1 MKNLVQALTNN
12 GMKQGYFIAVEGT
25 DGSGKGNQSELLVN
39 RLRQEGHEVEVISFP
54 RYGEPS
60 CALVEYYLNGK
71 LGGLQDINPYRGSI
85 FYAIDRY
92 VASFKIRSWILENK
106 IVICNR
112 YVGSNMGH
120 QGGKMKDMEERQK
133 YFDWN
138 YDLEYNIFGIPK
150 PDINIVLHV
159 TPEISQT
166 LVDKKVSREY
176 LNGKKRDI
184 HEDDLN
190 HLRNAE
196 AAYLQMA
203 KSFPEFRLVE
213 CVENA
218 QLMSIEAIHSKI
230 YSLLK
235 EELKLV

>member
-1 MKNLVQALTNN
+1 M
-12 GMKQGYFIAVEGT
+12 QGHFIVIEGT
-25 DGSGKGNQSELLVN
+25 DGSGKGTQTDLL
-39 RLRQEGHEVEVISFP
+39 LQHLKQEGREVEVMSFP

-71 LGGLQDINPYRGSI
+71 LGSLQDISPYKGSI
-85 FYAIDRY
+85 FYAVDRY

-120 QGGKMKDMEERQK
+120 QGGKIKDEGERQK

-150 PDINIVLHV
+150 PDVNIVLHV

-166 LVDKKVSREY
+166 LVDKKASREY

-196 AAYLQMA
+196 SSYLQMA
-203 KSFPEFRLVE
+203 KSFAEFRLIE
-213 CVENA
+213 CVENGS
-218 QLMSIEAIHSKI
+218 LLSVEAVQSKI
-230 YSLLK
+230 WNLLK
-235 EELKLV
+235 EELKLA

>member
-1 MKNLVQALTNN
+1 M
-12 GMKQGYFIAVEGT
+12 QGHFIAVEGT
-25 DGSGKGNQSELLVN
+25 DGSGKGTQTELLVN
-39 RLRQEGHEVEVISFP
+39 RLKQEGHDVEVISFP
-54 RYGEPS
+54 RYGQPS

-71 LGGLQDINPYRGSI
+71 LGGLQDISPYKGSI

-120 QGGKMKDMEERQK
+120 QGGKIKDMEERQK

-159 TPEISQT
+159 TPEISQH
-166 LVDKKVSREY
+166 LVDKKASREY

-184 HEDDLN
+184 HEDNLN
-190 HLRNAE
+190 HLRDAE
-196 AAYLQMA
+196 ASYIQMT
-203 KSFPEFRLVE
+203 KSFSEFRLIE
-213 CVENA
+213 CVEND
-218 QLMSIEAIHSKI
+218 QLLSVEVIQSKI
-230 YSLLK
+230 YTLLK
-235 EELKLV
+235 EELKLVG

>member
-1 MKNLVQALTNN
+1 MA
-12 GMKQGYFIAVEGT
+12 QGYFIVLEGT
-25 DGSGKGNQSELLVN
+25 DGSGKGTQTELLVN
-39 RLRQEGHEVEVISFP
+39 RLKQDGREVEVISFP
-54 RYGEPS
+54 RYGQPS

-71 LGGLQDINPYRGSI
+71 LGSLQDISPYRGSI

-120 QGGKMKDMEERQK
+120 QGGKMKNPDERQK

-166 LVDKKVSREY
+166 LVDKKTSREY

-184 HEDDLN
+184 HEDDLD
-190 HLRNAE
+190 HLRSAE
-196 AAYLQMA
+196 NAYLQMVDR
-203 KSFPEFRLVE
+203 FPEFRLVE
-213 CVENA
+213 CVENN
-218 QLMSIEAIHSKI
+218 QLLSVEAVQAKV
-230 YSLLK
+230 YALVRQ
-235 EELKLV
+235 ELKLV

>member
-1 MKNLVQALTNN
+1 MEQVLTNN
-12 GMKQGYFIAVEGT
+12 CMQGHFIAIEGT
-25 DGSGKGNQSELLVN
+25 DGSGKGTQTELLVN
-39 RLRQEGHEVEVISFP
+39 RLKQEGREVEVISFP
-54 RYGEPS
+54 RYGQPS

-71 LGGLQDINPYRGSI
+71 LGGLQDISPYKGSV
-85 FYAIDRY
+85 FFAIDRY

-120 QGGKMKDMEERQK
+120 QGGKIKDMDERQK

-159 TPEISQT
+159 TPEISQH

-190 HLRNAE
+190 HLRDAE
-196 AAYLQMA
+196 TSYIQMA
-203 KSFPEFRLVE
+203 KSFSEFRLIE

-218 QLMSIEAIHSKI
+218 QILSVEAVHSKV
-230 YSLLK
+230 YSLVK
-235 EELKLV
+235 ETLKLV

>member
-1 MKNLVQALTNN
+1 M
-12 GMKQGYFIAVEGT
+12 QGYFIVIEGT
-25 DGSGKGNQSELLVN
+25 DGSGKGTQTDLLLQ
-39 RLRQEGHEVEVISFP
+39 RLKQEGREVEVISFP

-71 LGGLQDINPYRGSI
+71 LGSLQDISPYKGSI
-85 FYAIDRY
+85 FYAVDRY

-120 QGGKMKDMEERQK
+120 QGGKIKDALDRQK

-159 TPEISQT
+159 TPEISQA
-166 LVDKKVSREY
+166 LVDKKASREY

-184 HEDDLN
+184 HEDDLE

-196 AAYLQMA
+196 SSYLQMA
-203 KSFPEFRLVE
+203 KSFSEFRLIE
-213 CVENA
+213 CVENGA
-218 QLMSIEAIHSKI
+218 LLSVEIVQSKI
-230 YSLLK
+230 LTLLK
-235 EELKLV
+235 EELKLA

>member
-1 MKNLVQALTNN
+1 M
-12 GMKQGYFIAVEGT
+12 QGYFIAIEGT
-25 DGSGKGNQSELLVN
+25 DGSGKGTQTELLVS
-39 RLRQEGHEVEVISFP
+39 RLKQEGREVEVISFP
-54 RYGEPS
+54 RYGQPS

-71 LGGLQDINPYRGSI
+71 LGGLEDISPRRGSI
-85 FYAIDRY
+85 FFAIDRY

-120 QGGKMKDMEERQK
+120 QGGKMKDVDERQK

-159 TPEISQT
+159 TPEISQQ
-166 LVDKKVSREY
+166 LVDQKSSREY

-184 HEDDLN
+184 HEDN
-190 HLRNAE
+190 IAHLRNAE
-196 AAYLQMA
+196 TSYLQMA
-203 KSFPEFRLVE
+203 KSFSEFRLIE
-213 CVENA
+213 CVENG
-218 QLMSIEAIHSKI
+218 QLLPIETIQGKI
-230 YSLLK
+230 YALVK
-235 EELKLV
+235 QELKLV

>member
-1 MKNLVQALTNN
+1 MA
-12 GMKQGYFIAVEGT
+12 QGYFIAVEGT
-25 DGSGKGNQSELLVN
+25 DGSGKGTQTELLVN
-39 RLRQEGHEVEVISFP
+39 RLKQEGREVEIISFP
-54 RYGEPS
+54 RYGQPS

-71 LGGLQDINPYRGSI
+71 LGGLEDISPRRGSI
-85 FYAIDRY
+85 FFAIDRY

-120 QGGKMKDMEERQK
+120 QGGKMKDTDERQK

-159 TPEISQT
+159 TPEISQS
-166 LVDKKVSREY
+166 LVDKKTSREY

-184 HEDDLN
+184 HEDDIE

-196 AAYLQMA
+196 TSYLQMA
-203 KSFPEFRLVE
+203 KSFSEFRLIE
-213 CVENA
+213 CVENG
-218 QLMSIEAIHSKI
+218 QLLPIETIQGKI
-230 YSLLK
+230 YALVK
-235 EELKLV
+235 QELKLV

>member
-1 MKNLVQALTNN
+1 MA
-12 GMKQGYFIAVEGT
+12 QGYFIVLEGT
-25 DGSGKGNQSELLVN
+25 DGSGKGTQTELLVN
-39 RLRQEGHEVEVISFP
+39 RLKQDGREVEVISFP
-54 RYGEPS
+54 RYGQPS

-71 LGGLQDINPYRGSI
+71 LGSLQDISPYRGSI

-120 QGGKMKDMEERQK
+120 QGGKMKNPDERQK

-166 LVDKKVSREY
+166 LVDKKTSREY

-184 HEDDLN
+184 HEDDLD
-190 HLRNAE
+190 HLRSAE
-196 AAYLQMA
+196 NAYLQMVDRF
-203 KSFPEFRLVE
+203 SEFRLVE
-213 CVENA
+213 CVENN
-218 QLMSIEAIHSKI
+218 QLLSVEAVQAKV
-230 YSLLK
+230 YALVRQ
-235 EELKLV
+235 ELKLV

>member
-1 MKNLVQALTNN
+1 MA
-12 GMKQGYFIAVEGT
+12 QGYFIVLEGT
-25 DGSGKGNQSELLVN
+25 DGSGKGTQTELLVN
-39 RLRQEGHEVEVISFP
+39 RLKQDGREVEVISFP
-54 RYGEPS
+54 RYGQPS

-71 LGGLQDINPYRGSI
+71 LGSLQDISPYRGSI

-120 QGGKMKDMEERQK
+120 QGGKMKNPDERQK

-166 LVDKKVSREY
+166 LVDKKTSREY

-184 HEDDLN
+184 HEDDLD
-190 HLRNAE
+190 HLRSAE
-196 AAYLQMA
+196 NAYLQMVERF
-203 KSFPEFRLVE
+203 SEFRLVE
-213 CVENA
+213 CVENN
-218 QLMSIEAIHSKI
+218 QLLSVEAVHAKV
-230 YSLLK
+230 YTLVRQ
-235 EELKLV
+235 ELKLV

>member
-1 MKNLVQALTNN
+1 MSQR
-12 GMKQGYFIAVEGT
+12 GYFIVIEGT
-25 DGSGKGNQSELLVN
+25 DGSGKGTQSDLLVT
-39 RLRQEGHEVEVISFP
+39 RLKQEGHDVETISFP

-60 CALVEYYLNGK
+60 CAMVEYYLNGRF
-71 LGGLQDINPYRGSI
+71 GSAQDVNPYRSSI

-92 VASFKIRSWILENK
+92 TASFKIRGWLLENK

-120 QGGKMKDMEERQK
+120 QGGKMRDSIERQK

-166 LVDKKVSREY
+166 LVDKKTSREY

-184 HEDDLN
+184 HEDDLD
-190 HLRNAE
+190 HLRSAE
-196 AAYLQMA
+196 NAYLQMVERF
-203 KSFPEFRLVE
+203 SEFRLVE
-213 CVENA
+213 CVENN
-218 QLMSIEAIHSKI
+218 QLLSVEAVHAKV
-230 YSLLK
+230 YTLVRQ
-235 EELKLV
+235 ELKLV